1 MQSFQWGDQYLTG
14 LANVDD
20 QHHKLV
26 DILNEFGDLLT
37 QNDFKLSDLERL
49 LAELTAYA
57 QYHFQDEENLMLES
71 GIDVRHFQFHKKD
84 HDSFMQQVSVMSAEL
99 CSASTIGVKHLL
111 DFLTNWLAYH
121 ILGVDQNMARQL
133 AAIKAGMTAKETY
146 FAEEKN
152 HFQSTEPLLAALTN
166 LFQQLSERNQ
176 ALLELNKTLEIK
188 VQERTRALSDANFQL
203 EKIAMTDTLTELPNR
218 RYALG
223 LLRQFW
229 NATDSDVSELACMMI
244 DADGFKQIND
254 NYGHESGDV
263 VLQALARELKHSVR
277 NDDIVCRLGGDEF
290 LIICT
295 DTPLEGAL
303 YLAKLVRK
311 AVAEIKVRAGMG
323 FWKGSISIGV
333 AMRTEAMEGPDA
345 LLKAADNGVY
355 MAKRDGRNCV
365 RSCQAESSA

>member
-1 MQSFQWGDQYLTG
+1 MKSFEWGEKYLTG
-14 LANVDD
+14 LVDVD
-20 QHHKLV
+20 EQHHKLV
-26 DILNEFGDLLT
+26 EMLNEFGDLLT
-37 QNDFKLSDLERL
+37 QNELKHSDVEALLVKLAD
-49 LAELTAYA
+49 YA
-57 QYHFQDEENLMLES
+57 RYHFHDEEELMLES
-71 GIDVRHFQFHKKD
+71 GIDVRHFQFHKNN
-84 HDSFMQQVSVMSAEL
+84 HDSFMQHVSAMAADISAT
-99 CSASTIGVKHLL
+99 SVKESKQLL

-133 AAIKAGMTAKETY
+133 AAIKAGTSAKDAY

-152 HFQSTEPLLAALTN
+152 NFQSTEPLLTALTN

-188 VQERTRALSDANFQL
+188 VQQRTQALTDANFQL
-203 EKIAMTDTLTELPNR
+203 EKIAMTDALTELPNR
-218 RYALG
+218 RYAMG
-223 LLRQFW
+223 VLRQLW
-229 NATDSDVSELACMMI
+229 NTADKENSLACMMI

-263 VLQALARELKHSVR
+263 VLQALARELKHRVR

-295 DTPLEGAL
+295 NTPLEGAL
-303 YLAKLVRK
+303 HLAKLVRK

-333 AMRTEAMEGPDA
+333 AVRTDAMEGPDA
-345 LLKAADNGVY
+345 LLKAADDGVY

-365 RSCQAESSA
+365 RSCQS